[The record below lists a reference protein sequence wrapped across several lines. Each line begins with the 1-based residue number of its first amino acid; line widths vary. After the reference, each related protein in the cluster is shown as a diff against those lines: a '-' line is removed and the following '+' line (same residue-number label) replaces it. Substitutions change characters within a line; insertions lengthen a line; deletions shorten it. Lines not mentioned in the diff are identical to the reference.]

1 MENIM
6 EKMSNIDK
14 TVWTRLST
22 AITPHL
28 NKIQREEDK
37 LKKQILTANE
47 KIATWK
53 EEISDYK
60 KMMKEIE
67 DKYRN
72 ELVTET
78 ETQGGIQGE
87 PQESI
92 EESEDSREEI
102 SNDTEINESEVIEEN
117 DYDVDDFDPFE

>member
-78 ETQGGIQGE
+78 ETQE
-87 PQESI
+87 ETQESI

-102 SNDTEINESEVIEEN
+102 SNDTEINESEVIEGS

>member
-78 ETQGGIQGE
+78 EIQE
-87 PQESI
+87 ETQESI

-102 SNDTEINESEVIEEN
+102 SNDTETNESEVIEEN